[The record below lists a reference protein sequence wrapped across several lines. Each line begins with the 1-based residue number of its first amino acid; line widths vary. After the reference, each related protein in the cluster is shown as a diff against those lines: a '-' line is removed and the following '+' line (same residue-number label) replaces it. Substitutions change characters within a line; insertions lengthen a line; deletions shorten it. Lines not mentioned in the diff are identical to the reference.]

1 MVYIPIDTIYHKPF
15 LNLLN
20 FKQTRLL
27 TCLLF
32 VLQTTK
38 EVPYVH
44 PQLDPA

>member
-20 FKQTRLL
+20 FKQT
-27 TCLLF
+27 
-32 VLQTTK
+32 TK
-38 EVPYVH
+38 EVPHVH

>member
-32 VLQTTK
+32 VL
-38 EVPYVH
+38 
-44 PQLDPA
+44 